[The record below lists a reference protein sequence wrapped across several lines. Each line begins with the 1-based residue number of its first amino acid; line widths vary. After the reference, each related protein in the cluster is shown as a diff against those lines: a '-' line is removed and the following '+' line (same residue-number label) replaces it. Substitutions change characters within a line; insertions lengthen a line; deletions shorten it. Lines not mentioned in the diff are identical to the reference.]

1 MVLERSNQA
10 GGIEVTDP
18 LNKYDKKSLA
28 AYIEHVEAQL
38 KAARAEI
45 ERLSLDVHLL
55 SEELEIARR
64 PKMDE
69 R

>member
-1 MVLERSNQA
+1 M
-10 GGIEVTDP
+10 TDP
-18 LNKYDKKSLA
+18 LTNYDKKSLA
-28 AYIEHVEAQL
+28 AYIEHIETQL
-38 KAARAEI
+38 KEARAEI
-45 ERLSLDVHLL
+45 GRLSLDVHLL